1 MLMDNII
8 IRALSRVFD
17 LVLLNILWLVFSL
30 PVVTIGASTTALY
43 SVTLKMAANE
53 EGYILRGF
61 LDAFRKNWK
70 QSTIVWLI
78 LAVIGIML
86 GTDFMI
92 VRWLPGGLASVGTVL
107 TGAAAFVWLIETV
120 FVFPLIAKFE
130 NTTLNTMKNAILI
143 PAARLPFML
152 PVLLLTGMCLVLTL
166 LNAATVLIGAAIWSV
181 IGVALLTFAN
191 SFLIREIFRPFVEK
205 EI

>member
-17 LVLLNILWLVFSL
+17 LILLNILWLVFSL

-86 GTDFMI
+86 GIDFMI

-166 LNAATVLIGAAIWSV
+166 LNTATVLIGTAIWSV

-191 SFLIREIFRPFVEK
+191 SFLIREIFRSFVEK